1 MSENVITSVDEQ
13 ITVPFPKNQT
23 QSHILIK
30 RYHDLTN
37 LDLSTDETKSSQ
49 RDFECNSIEGVFKQI
64 SQDEEKYSEIT
75 QDINNRLSNNV
86 EFDNTFDNELLQDQ
100 IKMLQK
106 LSTEQSVD
114 NEDVIV
120 NSKDDFVIPD
130 INNFYDIVQYLN
142 LNTVLLKNINNDPT
156 VQTDDKTELEIS
168 KNIADRIMYL
178 ENLPANI
185 GSVSLNDY
193 LELNTQSELPTNID
207 YFKINAAIELKS
219 LQLLTFQKHLRKQ
232 VIEKSLND
240 TLTYSPIFQSPL
252 YSKQRRI
259 QHIKNRTV
267 VKHTT
272 KLLEEIAEQR
282 KQAQYKKIKIKHKEE
297 MSNLL
302 NAFGNTENL
311 DVNRS
316 YGDSKKKILEKSDTI
331 RAFIA
336 SSNYH
341 QFLEKEE
348 QRRTERNAKKR
359 LEALK
364 MNDEEAY
371 MKLIDH
377 TKDTR
382 ITHLLKQT
390 NVFLDSLADAVRAQQ
405 KSQIDEQNV
414 NEAVDSEDDREKRDY
429 YSAAHKIKET
439 IDKQASILVG
449 GTLKPYQLKG
459 LEWMVSLYNNKLN
472 GILADEMGLGKTIQ
486 SISLITYLYEVKKEK
501 SPFLVIVPLS
511 TITNWTLE
519 FEKWAPSLNTVV
531 YKGSPNQR
539 KEMSYQIRS
548 GNFDVVLTTYEYI
561 IKDKALLARPVWA
574 HMIIDEGHRMKNSQS
589 KLSFTLSNYYKTKNR
604 LILTGTPLQ
613 NNLPELWALLN
624 FVLPKIFKSS
634 QTFTEWFNTPFANSG
649 TAEKLTLTEEETLL
663 VIRRLHMVLRPFLL
677 RRLKRDVEKDLPD
690 KVEKVVKCKM
700 SAIQKVLYSQ
710 MAKYNAFYLGE
721 NEIDEDGSTKK
732 NKGVKGLNN
741 RIMQLKKIVNHPFV
755 FEEVEERL
763 NPTKRWDTPLLMRT
777 SGKFELLDRV
787 LDKFK
792 ATGHRC
798 LLFFQMTSVMNIME
812 DFLRTKNM
820 KYMRLDGST
829 KADDR
834 TAMLKEFNAPDSEYF
849 CFLLSTRA
857 GGLGL
862 NLQTADTVII
872 YDSDWNPHQ
881 DLQAQDR
888 AHRIG
893 QKNEV
898 RILRLITTDSV
909 EEAILQRATQKL
921 DIDGKVIQ
929 AGKFNNDST
938 NEERENFLKQ
948 LLDAEA
954 QREVSQA
961 PGRSADV
968 ADEDSNAAE
977 DDDDDDAELNQM
989 MARNED
995 ERLLFD
1001 QMDKDRKQAAID
1013 LAKQE
1018 GKTKPEPRLITN
1030 EELPEVFTR
1039 DVSAYFNPPEIEE
1052 VQGSRNRKKVR
1063 YDDGISE
1070 TRWLR
1075 AIDNEED
1082 LDEVIARAESRRNA
1096 NGEDVELSDYDGEG
1110 DEDDFIPEEE
1120 EEEEF
1125 KPRKRG
1131 RQKKSVVDEDEHVPQ
1146 PKKRGRKKKTVT
1158 IDNEND
1164 EDELEAVD
1172 FEPVKR
1178 TGRKRKEIPS
1188 YDIGED
1194 DFKEPEP
1201 IKRRGPPPKPKA
1213 TQGGLIGA
1221 VLEYLLP
1228 TLRKVKDK
1236 KKTYKLTDIF
1246 ESLPDRDELPDYYTV
1261 IKTPVSFAEIIEASN
1276 NPESTLD
1283 EVKNLF
1289 DTMLEN
1295 AQTFNPE
1302 GTWVYNDAEELKRV
1316 LSKEWSKVEDIYNGN
1331 I

>member
-1 MSENVITSVDEQ
+1 MSENNTTNVEENIT
-13 ITVPFPKNQT
+13 IPFPKNQV
-23 QSHILIK
+23 QSHTLIK
-30 RYHDLTN
+30 RYHDLIN
-37 LDLSTDETKSSQ
+37 VDVSADEAKNSKKE
-49 RDFECNSIEGVFKQI
+49 FECKHIESTLKQI
-64 SQDEEKYSEIT
+64 SLDEQRYNKINE
-75 QDINNRLSNNV
+75 DINNHMNNN
-86 EFDNTFDNELLQDQ
+86 EHFDNSFDVQLLQEQ
-100 IKMLQK
+100 IKNLQS
-106 LSTEQSVD
+106 LSAEQS
-114 NEDVIV
+114 IF
-120 NSKDDFVIPD
+120 DDSESSEQADGLLIPD
-130 INNFYDIVQYLN
+130 INNFYDIVKYLN
-142 LNTVLLKNINNDPT
+142 LDTILLKNINNDPT
-156 VQTDDKTELEIS
+156 MQTEAKTELEIS
-168 KNIADRIMYL
+168 KNIADRILYL
-178 ENLPANI
+178 ENLPANL
-185 GSVSLNDY
+185 GSVSLDDC
-193 LELNTQSELPTNID
+193 LELNTQSELPTNVD
-207 YFKINAAIELKS
+207 YFKMKAAIELKS
-219 LQLLTFQKHLRKQ
+219 LQLLTFQKNLRKK

-240 TLTYSPIFQSPL
+240 VISHSSIFQSPL
-252 YSKQRRI
+252 YSKQRRT

-282 KQAQYKKIKIKHKEE
+282 KQAQIKKIKIKHKEDI
-297 MSNLL
+297 SNMM
-302 NAFGNTENL
+302 NVFGNVEGMDAGRTNNDSRRKVL
-311 DVNRS
+311 D
-316 YGDSKKKILEKSDTI
+316 KSDSI
-331 RAFIA
+331 RTFIA

-341 QFLEKEE
+341 QYLEKEE
-348 QRRTERNAKKR
+348 QKRTERNAKKR

-405 KSQIDEQNV
+405 KSQSDGQNT
-414 NEAVDSEDDREKRDY
+414 EDLDEDDREKRDY
-429 YSAAHKIKET
+429 YSAAHKIKEP
-439 IDKQASILVG
+439 IEKQASILVG

-501 SPFLVIVPLS
+501 LPFLVIVPLS

-519 FEKWAPSLNTVV
+519 FEKWAPSLRTVV

-589 KLSFTLSNYYKTKNR
+589 KLSFTLTNFYKTKNR

-690 KVEKVVKCKM
+690 KVEKVVKCQM

-710 MAKYNAFYLGE
+710 MVKYNAFYLGE
-721 NEIDEDGSTKK
+721 DEVKEDGLAKK
-732 NKGVKGLNN
+732 NNGVKGLNN

-755 FEEVEERL
+755 FEEVEEKL

-872 YDSDWNPHQ
+872 FDSDWNPHQ

-929 AGKFNNDST
+929 AGKFNNDAT

-954 QREVSQA
+954 KRESSQA
-961 PGRSADV
+961 LGKTPDV
-968 ADEDSNAAE
+968 AEDEEDEEDEDS
-977 DDDDDDAELNQM
+977 ELNQM
-989 MARNED
+989 MARNEE
-995 ERLLFD
+995 ERMLFD
-1001 QMDKDRKQAAID
+1001 KMDRDRRKAAID
-1013 LAKQE
+1013 LAKKE
-1018 GKTKPEPRLITN
+1018 GKSHPEPRLITTS
-1030 EELPEVFTR
+1030 ELPEVFTT
-1039 DVSAYFNPPEIEE
+1039 DVSAHFNPPEVEE

-1070 TRWLR
+1070 TRWLK

-1082 LDEVIARAESRRNA
+1082 LDEVIARADRRRNGVH
-1096 NGEDVELSDYDGEG
+1096 NDDDDEYSEDENVDDDDYVP
-1110 DEDDFIPEEE
+1110 DED
-1120 EEEEF
+1120 EEEF
-1125 KPRKRG
+1125 KPKKRG
-1131 RQKKSVVDEDEHVPQ
+1131 RKARTVNEETGIKQ
-1146 PKKRGRKKKTVT
+1146 PKKRGRKRNIAVP
-1158 IDNEND
+1158 D
-1164 EDELEAVD
+1164 EDEDEDQFDDTPV
-1172 FEPVKR
+1172 EPVKR
-1178 TGRKRKEIPS
+1178 STRKRASVPS
-1188 YDIGED
+1188 YEGFED
-1194 DFKEPEP
+1194 VPDVEDGLEPVP
-1201 IKRRGPPPKPKA
+1201 VKRKGPPPKPKA
-1213 TQGGLIGA
+1213 TQGGLAGA
-1221 VLEYLLP
+1221 ILEYLIP
-1228 TLRKVKDK
+1228 ILRRKKDI
-1236 KKTYKLTDIF
+1236 KKTYSLTDIF
-1246 ESLPDRDELPDYYTV
+1246 ETLPDKDELPEYYDV
-1261 IKTPVSFAEIIEASN
+1261 ITKPVSLEEITEACN
-1276 NPESTLD
+1276 KPETTLD
-1283 EVKNLF
+1283 QVVDLF
-1289 DTMLEN
+1289 NTMFQN

-1302 GTWVYNDAEELKRV
+1302 GSWVYNDAEQLRIV
-1316 LSKEWSKVEDIYNGN
+1316 MNKEWAKVEDIYKGV